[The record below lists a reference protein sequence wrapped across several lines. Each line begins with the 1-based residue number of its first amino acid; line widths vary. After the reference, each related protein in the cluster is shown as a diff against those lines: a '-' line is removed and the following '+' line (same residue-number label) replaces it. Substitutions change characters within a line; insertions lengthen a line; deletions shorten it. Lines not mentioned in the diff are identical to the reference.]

1 MGMCAPAGAALGSP
15 PMQEVMPVD
24 VDPRLLMLL
33 MSAWAP
39 ALAFLFGA
47 LWGSF
52 ANVVIYRLPR
62 DLSVVRPGSRCPGC
76 EAPIAW
82 YDNIPV
88 LSYLLLRGKCRR
100 CGAKISLRYLVVE
113 LLAGVMSFALYMHHV
128 LRPLVAGGGPGI
140 AAWLLW
146 LTFGLALL
154 IVTYTDIDLWVIPD
168 EVVLPVAGLGLVV
181 AGLAPELLGV
191 GLVEA
196 LVAGAAG
203 YLLIAGLRWVYLR
216 WRGIEALGLGDGKL
230 LLMVGAFCG
239 AQGLVW
245 TIAAG
250 AIQGLLVAVP
260 LLILGKRLATSD
272 LQEVH
277 GDDPELG
284 ADGEGVMGARVP
296 FGPFLAI
303 AAFEYMLIP
312 EQIAALIAL
321 VAP

>member
-1 MGMCAPAGAALGSP
+1 MY
-15 PMQEVMPVD
+15 EVPVE

-33 MSAWAP
+33 MAPWAP

-52 ANVVIYRLPR
+52 ANVVIHRVPR
-62 DLSVVRPGSRCPGC
+62 GLSVVRPGSACPGC
-76 EAPIAW
+76 AAPIAW
-82 YDNIPV
+82 YDNVPV
-88 LSYLLLRGKCRR
+88 LSYLLLRGRCRR
-100 CGAKISLRYLVVE
+100 CAAKIGLRYLVVE
-113 LLAGVMSFALYMHHV
+113 LLAGLMCFALYMQHV
-128 LRPLVAGGGPGI
+128 LRPLVAGGGPGL

-146 LTFGLALL
+146 FVFGLALL

-168 EVVLPVAGLGLVV
+168 EVVLPVAGLGLLV
-181 AGLAPELLGV
+181 AGLAPQLLGV

-196 LVAGAAG
+196 LAAGAAG

-216 WRGIEALGLGDGKL
+216 WRGLEALGLGDGKL

-250 AIQGLLVAVP
+250 ALQGLLVAVP
-260 LLILGKRLATSD
+260 LLLAGKRLAASE

-284 ADGEGVMGARVP
+284 EDGEGVMGARVP

-303 AAFEYMLIP
+303 AAFEYVLIP
-312 EQIAALIAL
+312 DQIAALIAL

>member
-1 MGMCAPAGAALGSP
+1 MF
-15 PMQEVMPVD
+15 EVLPVD

-33 MSAWAP
+33 MAAWAP

-52 ANVVIYRLPR
+52 ANVVIYRVPR

-82 YDNIPV
+82 YDNIPIA
-88 LSYLLLRGKCRR
+88 SYLVLRGRCRR
-100 CGAKISLRYLVVE
+100 CGAKIPLRYLVVE
-113 LLAGVMSFALYMHHV
+113 LLAGVMSFALYMQHV
-128 LRPLVAGGGPGI
+128 LRPLVQGGAPALG
-140 AAWLLW
+140 AWLLW
-146 LTFGLALL
+146 LCFGLALM

-168 EVVLPVAGLGLVV
+168 EVVLPVAALGLIAAAVDPAV
-181 AGLAPELLGV
+181 LGV
-191 GLVEA
+191 GLVEG
-196 LVAGAAG
+196 LVAATAG
-203 YLLIAGLRWVYLR
+203 YLLIAGLRWIYLR
-216 WRGIEALGLGDGKL
+216 WRGLEALGLGDGKL
-230 LLMVGAFCG
+230 LLMIGAFCG
-239 AQGLVW
+239 ARGLIW
-245 TIAAG
+245 ALAAG

-260 LLILGKRLATSD
+260 LLVLGKRLATSD

-312 EQIAALIAL
+312 EQIAALVAL

>member
-1 MGMCAPAGAALGSP
+1 MPDVL
-15 PMQEVMPVD
+15 PVD
-24 VDPRLLMLL
+24 VDPRLVMLL

-52 ANVVIYRLPR
+52 ANVVIYRVPR

-88 LSYLLLRGKCRR
+88 LSYLLLRGRCRR

-113 LLAGVMSFALYMHHV
+113 LLAGIMSFALYMQHV
-128 LRPLVAGGGPGI
+128 LRPMVQGGGPGLV
-140 AAWLLW
+140 AWLLW
-146 LTFGLALL
+146 LCFGLALM

-168 EVVLPVAGLGLVV
+168 EVVLPVAALGLVAAAV
-181 AGLAPELLGV
+181 DPALLGV
-191 GLVEA
+191 GLVEG

-216 WRGIEALGLGDGKL
+216 WRGLEALGLGDGKL
-230 LLMVGAFCG
+230 LLMIGAFCG
-239 AQGLVW
+239 ARGLIW
-245 TIAAG
+245 ALAAG
-250 AIQGLLVAVP
+250 AIQGLLVAIP
-260 LLILGKRLATSD
+260 MLFLGKKLATTD

-303 AAFEYMLIP
+303 AAFEYMLVP
-312 EQIAALIAL
+312 EQIAALVAL

>member
-1 MGMCAPAGAALGSP
+1 
-15 PMQEVMPVD
+15 
-24 VDPRLLMLL
+24 
-33 MSAWAP
+33 
-39 ALAFLFGA
+39 
-47 LWGSF
+47 
-52 ANVVIYRLPR
+52 
-62 DLSVVRPGSRCPGC
+62 
-76 EAPIAW
+76 
-82 YDNIPV
+82 
-88 LSYLLLRGKCRR
+88 
-100 CGAKISLRYLVVE
+100 
-113 LLAGVMSFALYMHHV
+113 
-128 LRPLVAGGGPGI
+128 
-140 AAWLLW
+140 
-146 LTFGLALL
+146 
-154 IVTYTDIDLWVIPD
+154 
-168 EVVLPVAGLGLVV
+168 
-181 AGLAPELLGV
+181 
-191 GLVEA
+191 
-196 LVAGAAG
+196 
-203 YLLIAGLRWVYLR
+203 
-216 WRGIEALGLGDGKL
+216 
-230 LLMVGAFCG
+230 MVGAFCG

>member
-1 MGMCAPAGAALGSP
+1 MCARAGAALGSP
-15 PMQEVMPVD
+15 AMYEVPVE

-33 MSAWAP
+33 MAPWAP

-52 ANVVIYRLPR
+52 ANVVIHRVPR
-62 DLSVVRPGSRCPGC
+62 GLSVVRPGSACPGC
-76 EAPIAW
+76 AAPIAW
-82 YDNIPV
+82 YDNVPV
-88 LSYLLLRGKCRR
+88 LSYLLLRGRCRR
-100 CGAKISLRYLVVE
+100 CAAKIGLRYLVVE
-113 LLAGVMSFALYMHHV
+113 LLAGLMCFALYMQHV
-128 LRPLVAGGGPGI
+128 LRPLVAGGGPGL

-146 LTFGLALL
+146 FVFGLALL

-168 EVVLPVAGLGLVV
+168 EVVLPVAGLGLLV
-181 AGLAPELLGV
+181 AGLAPQLLGV

-196 LVAGAAG
+196 LAAGAAG

-216 WRGIEALGLGDGKL
+216 WRGLEALGLGDGKL

-250 AIQGLLVAVP
+250 ALQGLLVAVP
-260 LLILGKRLATSD
+260 LLLAGKRLAASD

-284 ADGEGVMGARVP
+284 EDGEGVMGARVP

-303 AAFEYMLIP
+303 AAFEYVLIP
-312 EQIAALIAL
+312 DQIAALIAL

>member
-1 MGMCAPAGAALGSP
+1 MPDVL
-15 PMQEVMPVD
+15 PVD
-24 VDPRLLMLL
+24 VDPRLVMLL

-52 ANVVIYRLPR
+52 ANVVIYRVPR

-88 LSYLLLRGKCRR
+88 LSYLLLRGQCRR

-113 LLAGVMSFALYMHHV
+113 LLAGIMSFALYMQHV
-128 LRPLVAGGGPGI
+128 LRPMVQGGGPELL
-140 AAWLLW
+140 AWLLW
-146 LTFGLALL
+146 LCFGLALM

-168 EVVLPVAGLGLVV
+168 EVVLPVAALGLVAAAV
-181 AGLAPELLGV
+181 DPALLGV
-191 GLVEA
+191 GLVEG
-196 LVAGAAG
+196 LVAAAAG
-203 YLLIAGLRWVYLR
+203 YLLIAGLRWIYLR
-216 WRGIEALGLGDGKL
+216 WRGLEALGLGDGKL
-230 LLMVGAFCG
+230 LLMIGAFCG
-239 AQGLVW
+239 ARGLIW
-245 TIAAG
+245 ALAAG

-260 LLILGKRLATSD
+260 LLFLGKKLATTD

-303 AAFEYMLIP
+303 AAFEYMLVP
-312 EQIAALIAL
+312 EQIAALVAL